1 MNHIGFVV
9 LLLVAITMLTMQ
21 PSGFAQTACRVVN
34 LKFHHPD
41 VTHPGEMIE
50 TTSIVTASCF
60 HFDTIILDLVDS
72 KSNAIISRA
81 SWFFDP
87 RGNTVSPP
95 LINFAGAP
103 TQLGY
108 WALAI
113 FVYFAGSS
121 TGIQFTILIQPNA

>member
-1 MNHIGFVV
+1 MNPRRFIIA
-9 LLLVAITMLTMQ
+9 LLVAIIMLTMQ
-21 PSGFAQTACRVVN
+21 PSGFAQMACRVVN
-34 LKFHHPD
+34 LRFHHPD

-60 HFDTIILDLVDS
+60 HYDTVILDLVDS
-72 KSNAIISRA
+72 KSNAILSRA

-87 RGNTVSPP
+87 LGNPVSPP
-95 LINFAGAP
+95 LVNFAGAP

-113 FVYFAGSS
+113 LVYFAGSS
-121 TGIQFTILIQPNA
+121 TGIQFTILIQPDA